1 MIAHIF
7 QMIVHTLFLV
17 QIIKCTTTG
26 RGLND
31 SARQEVQIEGT
42 HWDHSNGMQNF
53 TENAEFA
60 MQCPFQWQKIHAN
73 SAIIFAE
80 NDLLR
85 ESTCRLD

>member
-1 MIAHIF
+1 MILQDRRFRLKVHILGPF
-7 QMIVHTLFLV
+7 QWH
-17 QIIKCTTTG
+17 
-26 RGLND
+26 
-31 SARQEVQIEGT
+31 AE
-42 HWDHSNGMQNF
+42 F